1 MILHYITRE
10 AIQHMRTLRSYRL
23 FCILLAVIAAVGL
36 ICGSFWDLTISQA
49 LYHRN
54 QPLCMILEAICF
66 FPIYFPIALLTALLS
81 VRGKHHGFRILGRLL
96 TGIVFTA
103 IIAVGL
109 SYLHKRGIWADASLL
124 IQGLLCLFAGFLMES
139 ALYALLKRR
148 SPSACRKLF
157 WLGMLGCCYLLW
169 ELACV
174 QGLKALAG
182 RPRYET
188 LLQGA
193 ASFSPWYAFSHQGGS
208 SFPSGHTAASCG
220 ILLSLLLPAFFP
232 SLRKHRPLIQI
243 GSACYIAIS
252 GFSRI
257 VIGKHFLSDVCFAVL
272 LMLLGLILLL
282 QGYERLQRRFSQL
295 PTLCN

>member
-1 MILHYITRE
+1 
-10 AIQHMRTLRSYRL
+10 
-23 FCILLAVIAAVGL
+23 
-36 ICGSFWDLTISQA
+36 
-49 LYHRN
+49 
-54 QPLCMILEAICF
+54 MILEAICF

-81 VRGKHHGFRILGRLL
+81 VRGKHHGLRILGRLL

-124 IQGLLCLFAGFLMES
+124 IQCLLCLFAGFLMES

-193 ASFSPWYAFSHQGGS
+193 GSFSPWYVFKPPRRLFH
-208 SFPSGHTAASCG
+208 FPSRSYG
-220 ILLSLLLPAFFP
+220 SLLWHSAQPVVTRFFP
-232 SLRKHRPLIQI
+232 FPPQTSAPHSNRQRMLYCNFRLFPHCHRQTFFKRRLLCRTSHAIRADITSAGIRTPAAPLF
-243 GSACYIAIS
+243 SAATALQLS
-252 GFSRI
+252 
-257 VIGKHFLSDVCFAVL
+257 FLSNTKKSV
-272 LMLLGLILLL
+272 
-282 QGYERLQRRFSQL
+282 S
-295 PTLCN
+295 